1 VCTRTATSGNIIRN
15 KGIGTWIAQE
25 KPLTE
30 IYASFAQNVVVHSCH
45 HGLSCSEA
53 KETSSTETL
62 MIPRFHHILVPLD
75 LTTRNDAT
83 VDIAFE
89 LAVQNKASTS
99 LLHVVQ
105 VIEGDTDPPDDETKE
120 FYEILRQRA
129 ASELDRLS
137 QRFLDADLPC
147 EVKIRVA
154 EPLKD
159 IIEFATQHRVDLIV
173 MTSHPIDV
181 EHLADTWATLSH
193 KVSVLCRCPIL
204 LVK

>member
-1 VCTRTATSGNIIRN
+1 M
-15 KGIGTWIAQE
+15 
-25 KPLTE
+25 L
-30 IYASFAQNVVVHSCH
+30 
-45 HGLSCSEA
+45 
-53 KETSSTETL
+53 
-62 MIPRFHHILVPLD
+62 PRFHHILVPLD
-75 LTTRNDAT
+75 LTARNDST

-89 LAVQNKASTS
+89 LAVQNKAATS

-105 VIEGDTDPPDDETKE
+105 VIGGDTDPPDEETKE
-120 FYEILRQRA
+120 FYENLRQRA
-129 ASELDRLS
+129 AAELDRLS

-159 IIEFATQHRVDLIV
+159 ILEFATHHRVDLIV

-181 EHLADTWATLSH
+181 DHLADTWATLSY
-193 KVSVLCRCPIL
+193 KVSVMCQCPIL